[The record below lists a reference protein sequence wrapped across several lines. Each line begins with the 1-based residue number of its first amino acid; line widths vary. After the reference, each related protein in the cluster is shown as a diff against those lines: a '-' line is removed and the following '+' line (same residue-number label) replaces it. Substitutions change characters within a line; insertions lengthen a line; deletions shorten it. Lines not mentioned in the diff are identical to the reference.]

1 MTIADPRLARLAKM
15 LALHDDAAATDGE
28 RAACRH
34 LGEKIA
40 ADLGI
45 EFSREAI
52 EKAGGFEHEKRR
64 ASSYDFDVDDWLREW
79 MAMTPEQRRASIR
92 DTEETLRRWEE
103 RDKKREEERRAAEE
117 ERARQKAER
126 DEAMRRQREEEKA
139 RKEAENRAEEAERER
154 YRRVKAGIE
163 APQWNDIEDD
173 HLEWLDRIESLDL
186 SDEDR
191 NFIECVRAGVRDQ
204 RLGIY
209 GAPLAKMNDLLKR
222 AAAMEART

>member
-103 RDKKREEERRAAEE
+103 RDKKERRSAARPRKSARVRKPNATKLCDASVKRRR
-117 ERARQKAER
+117 RAKRPR
-126 DEAMRRQREEEKA
+126 TGP
-139 RKEAENRAEEAERER
+139 RKPSANAIVA
-154 YRRVKAGIE
+154 
-163 APQWNDIEDD
+163 
-173 HLEWLDRIESLDL
+173 
-186 SDEDR
+186 
-191 NFIECVRAGVRDQ
+191 
-204 RLGIY
+204 
-209 GAPLAKMNDLLKR
+209 
-222 AAAMEART
+222 